1 MKLAREFRDNSL
13 KILQAFESQGEL
25 SQNVCTSNHVRAV
38 LLILYRQ
45 ANTHVTVH
53 GKKVPYKNGLPASK
67 FLELEPAP
75 SVLKFVRALKEIS
88 EHMGLQQND
97 PELYEQMNKLM
108 MNIAFMRS
116 FYKKFKS
123 TWDSLD
129 LHFENKEYR
138 DWLFK
143 LGWVIFLLSKIV
155 LIYR

>member
-1 MKLAREFRDNSL
+1 
-13 KILQAFESQGEL
+13 
-25 SQNVCTSNHVRAV
+25 
-38 LLILYRQ
+38 
-45 ANTHVTVH
+45 
-53 GKKVPYKNGLPASK
+53 
-67 FLELEPAP
+67 
-75 SVLKFVRALKEIS
+75 
-88 EHMGLQQND
+88 
-97 PELYEQMNKLM
+97 MNKLM